1 MLSLRTSKSVFE
13 LKSVCVCVCVWMGLE
28 AFIALTLSAIIF
40 S

>member
-13 LKSVCVCVCVWMGLE
+13 LKKCVCVCVWMGLE

>member
-1 MLSLRTSKSVFE
+1 MLSLRTSKSVFK
-13 LKSVCVCVCVWMGLE
+13 LKSVCVCVWMGLE